1 MKLPINP
8 KKLLESDLVEKERL
22 ELKKGFNPESII
34 HTISAFA
41 NDFNNWGGGY
51 ILIGVYDNKEIEGI
65 NKNEIDSISKKI
77 IELCNKIQPTYFPVI
92 EPFEYNNKHIL
103 ILYCPGGLERPYK
116 APKSL
121 IKPYDYKLYIRHGP
135 CTVIANHKEET
146 ELLTLSVI
154 PFDDRINHKANIDDL
169 DDFLINKYLK
179 ETNLNLKGLSKI
191 EICKSLNI
199 VDGSK
204 EYLKPK
210 NIGLL
215 MFSKNPEKFI
225 ETPFIETIIFFD
237 KIGDKFEEN
246 KFTGDI
252 ISQIQNS
259 LDYIKNKIISERVE
273 KIDGKAK
280 SLRYFS
286 YPYQAIKEALVNA
299 VYHKSYE
306 ENVPVEIRVEL
317 DRIDIVSCPGPLPPL
332 NKDNINNAVVISR
345 RYRNRRIG
353 EFLKEYNLTEG
364 KNTGFRKIRASL
376 KKNGSPKPTF
386 ITDEDRIQFITRIKI
401 HPKFKQKL
409 NLNKATHQVKAQEKA
424 QEKAQ
429 VKFKI
434 LDSLKQNSLSASNL
448 INIIGQKSRSGG
460 LKKAISELLTNEFI
474 SLTIPD
480 KPKSPNQKYVI
491 TKKGLDFLK
500 KVSN

>member
-22 ELKKGFNPESII
+22 ELKKGYNPELII
-34 HTISAFA
+34 HTITAFA

-51 ILIGVYDNKEIEGI
+51 ILIGVNDNKEVEGV
-65 NKNEIDSISKKI
+65 NKSEIDSISKKI

-121 IKPYDYKLYIRHGP
+121 VKPYNYKLYIRHGP
-135 CTVIANHKEET
+135 CTVVANHKEEI
-146 ELLTLSVI
+146 ELINLSVI

-169 DDFLINKYLK
+169 DDSLINKYLK
-179 ETNLNLKGLSKI
+179 ETNLNLKELSKI
-191 EICKSLNI
+191 DICKSLNI
-199 VDGSK
+199 IDGSK

-215 MFSKNPEKFI
+215 MFCKTPEKFI

-237 KIGDKFEEN
+237 EIGDKFEEK

-259 LDYIKNKIISERVE
+259 LEYIKNKVISERVE
-273 KIDGKAK
+273 KIDGQAK

-332 NKDNINNAVVISR
+332 NKDNINNEVVISR

-364 KNTGFRKIRASL
+364 KNTGFRKIKNAL
-376 KKNGSPKPTF
+376 KNNGSPKPIF
-386 ITDEDRIQFITRIKI
+386 ITDEDRVQFITRIKL
-401 HPKFKQKL
+401 HPKFKQNV
-409 NLNKATHQVKAQEKA
+409 NLAQATQQVKAQV
-424 QEKAQ
+424 KAQ
-429 VKFKI
+429 V
-434 LDSLKQNSLSASNL
+434 LVYLKEGSLSISEL
-448 INIIGQKSRSGG
+448 VTKIGQKSRSGG
-460 LKKAISELLTNEFI
+460 LKKIISELIKNKLI
-474 SLTIPD
+474 SLTIPE
-480 KPKSPNQKYVI
+480 KPKSPNQKYLI
-491 TKKGLDFLK
+491 TEKGQDYLK